1 VIVLDAS
8 AAVEWLLQTS
18 SGVEIAHRVLS
29 SGESLHAP
37 HLLDIEVAQVLRRAV
52 NTRVVSTVRAREA
65 LVDLSQLRLQR
76 YLHFPFLGRVWEL
89 RGNLTAYDAVY
100 IALAETLGA
109 TLLTRD
115 KKIALSPGH
124 QARVEVI

>member
-1 VIVLDAS
+1 MIVLDAS

-18 SGVEIAHRVLS
+18 SGVEIARRVLS

-37 HLLDIEVAQVLRRAV
+37 HLLDVEVAQVLRRAV
-52 NTRVVSTVRAREA
+52 STQSVSAGRAREA
-65 LVDLSQLRLQR
+65 LEDLSQLRLQR
-76 YLHFPFLGRVWEL
+76 YPHFPFLRRVWEL

-100 IALAETLGA
+100 AALAETLGA

-115 KKIALSPGH
+115 RKIASAPGH
-124 QARVEVI
+124 TARVHVI